1 MCILFL
7 RIRRPP
13 KSTRTDTRFPYT
25 TLVRSVGLARDE
37 WLGRAPDVGLRDVL
51 ELACLR
57 AAAAAG
63 LPPGDETLYVN
74 LSPSLPDHPQVRD
87 TPMPIAHRTVIPLSE
102 HGAGADYD
110 HPAANVAPWQDDGAK
125 LAINATG
132 NRKRHGKGPRG

>member
-74 LSPSLPDHPQVRD
+74 LSPSLLDHPQVRE
-87 TPMPIAHRTVIPLSE
+87 TLMPIAHRTVIELSDHE
-102 HGAGADYD
+102 AVADYD
-110 HPAANVAPWQDDGAK
+110 HLRAAVA
-125 LAINATG
+125 
-132 NRKRHGKGPRG
+132 R